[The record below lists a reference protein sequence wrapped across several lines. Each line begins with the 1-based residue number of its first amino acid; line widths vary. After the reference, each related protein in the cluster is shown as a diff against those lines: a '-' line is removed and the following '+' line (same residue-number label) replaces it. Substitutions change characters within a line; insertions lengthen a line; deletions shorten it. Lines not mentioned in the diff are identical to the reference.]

1 MNDNS
6 TTLAQIKAVI
16 RAFRVKRGWTKEDP
30 KDLALSITLES
41 AELLEHFQ
49 WLKGS
54 DAQNN
59 PKIKQAISEEMSD
72 VLWWLLNLGQVLEID
87 VAAAFENKM
96 HKNEIK
102 YPESIFTPNMTP
114 EEKDREY
121 YRIKAATRGGHPLF
135 DESEKGSEQ

>member
-1 MNDNS
+1 MFGAFRKCIYVKEGNTMTDDQ

-72 VLWWLLNLGQVLEID
+72 VLWWLLNLGQVLIS
-87 VAAAFENKM
+87 M
-96 HKNEIK
+96 
-102 YPESIFTPNMTP
+102 
-114 EEKDREY
+114 
-121 YRIKAATRGGHPLF
+121 LLLL
-135 DESEKGSEQ
+135 